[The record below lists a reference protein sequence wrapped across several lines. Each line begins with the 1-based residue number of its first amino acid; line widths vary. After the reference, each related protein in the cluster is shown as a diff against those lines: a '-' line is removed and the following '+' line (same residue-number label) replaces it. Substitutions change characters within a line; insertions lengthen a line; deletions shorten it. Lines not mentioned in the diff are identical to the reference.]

1 MGGFQIDRAID
12 VEFGAN
18 LPELLDCLRTG
29 ATIATYSSTVVPE
42 PSLPFRTMMFM
53 DLTVRMVIVYAMP
66 ETAKAQAVADTQ
78 ALLAQGGLRHRIAQT
93 LPFSEMARAH
103 EIIEEGSVRGC
114 VVVTLC

>member
-1 MGGFQIDRAID
+1 
-12 VEFGAN
+12 
-18 LPELLDCLRTG
+18 
-29 ATIATYSSTVVPE
+29 VPE

-114 VVVTLC
+114 VVVTL